1 MRNFIVLLGLLSI
14 ITTKAI
20 ATQGITYTYD
30 NAGNRI
36 MQKYVVTLLSDSSN
50 LNNSPSEE
58 ANMSEYKIIVYPN
71 PTKGQLMIEVKGCD
85 DQNKAIF
92 TLYNLQGSQLQ
103 KIVAGIEETPLDM
116 TNYPSGYYLL
126 RVYFDN
132 KAVEYKIIKQ

>member
-50 LNNSPSEE
+50 LNNSHSEE
-58 ANMSEYKIIVYPN
+58 ENMSEYKIIVYPN